1 VKTMIEESSIG
12 WLAPLALTHARFTRM
27 RQEQEA
33 ESRSEAVGAR
43 SQRTNAMTLPDRRP
57 SSTR

>member
-1 VKTMIEESSIG
+1 MIEESTIG

-27 RQEQEA
+27 RQEQET